1 MSENLP
7 VALKPVDHV
16 EILTLIDNYVDLL
29 LPPSAIITR
38 PHIIKDGKIKADTLL
53 AEHGL
58 SLLVTVYEGED
69 KHTIL
74 FDTGYTKVGV
84 PHNMKQLGVDIA
96 EIETIVI
103 SHGHMDHTGS
113 LYAILDH
120 MSGPVPLMVHPG
132 AFHHPRYTRG
142 PDGSLR
148 QWPQTLVKSDLEKTN
163 AEIIE
168 SKKPMLIAGNMIMV
182 TGEVERAT
190 GFEKGFPNALM
201 EQNGEV
207 VQDPIADDQSIILN
221 LNGKGLVVITGCAH
235 SGVVNTVQFAQKT
248 TGIQNVHAVL
258 GGFHLTGPFFE
269 KIHEETIEALKNI
282 SPEVVMPMH
291 CTGWKATQRFAQEFP
306 SSFVLNSVGSKMTLA
321 A

>member
-7 VALKPVDHV
+7 IALKPVDHV

-38 PHIIKDGKIKADTLL
+38 PPIIKDGNIKADTLL

-58 SLLVTVYEGED
+58 SLLVTVHEGED

-84 PHNMKQLGVDIA
+84 LHNMKQLGVNIA

-120 MSGPVPLMVHPG
+120 MSGPVPLIVHPG
-132 AFHHPRYTRG
+132 AFRHPRYTRG

-148 QWPQTLVKSDLEKTN
+148 QWPRTLVKDDLEQTK

-168 SKKPMLIAGNMIMV
+168 SKKPILIAGNMIMV
-182 TGEVERAT
+182 SGEVERST

-269 KIHEETIEALKNI
+269 KIHEETIEALKKI